1 MSAKQFALNHLT
13 HLPHKN
19 MIRTI
24 LRALVVVICHLPVF
38 SSAAT
43 NVSIHAEWQTYTAP
57 SGYTVGGFN
66 LYQEDQLACQTQGA
80 TSTTVDCLVSLSADS
95 TNFTLAAVFTNGTES
110 PKSAPFTFVTP
121 SGTETETPQQAT
133 SPPTAVISTSTAAG
147 KAPLTVSFYAGGSS
161 SSTGTTIASHV
172 WNFGDNSSGTGVSPS
187 HTYTAAGTY
196 SATLTV
202 TDSAGLKSSVGTPI
216 VVTASAATGTTAPV
230 PSTSTSTTRQLLWAQ
245 VGGGVS
251 IWTLDGT
258 NNRTSYKTYGP
269 FSGWTPVSISQN
281 EDGTR
286 TLLWGNAAGI
296 ASIWTLDSANNYISY
311 KTYGPFS
318 GWTPVSISQNEDG
331 TRTLLWGDAAGIAS
345 IWKLDS
351 VNNYISYKTY
361 GPYSNLVPI
370 SFQ

>member
-1 MSAKQFALNHLT
+1 MVYKLQMSAKQFALNHLT

-245 VGGGVS
+245 VGGGSLFGHLMAQIIEQV
-251 IWTLDGT
+251 IKHT
-258 NNRTSYKTYGP
+258 
-269 FSGWTPVSISQN
+269 V
-281 EDGTR
+281 
-286 TLLWGNAAGI
+286 LLAAGHRSASVRMKMAPGLFCGGMRRGLPLFGRLI
-296 ASIWTLDSANNYISY
+296 AQIIT
-311 KTYGPFS
+311 
-318 GWTPVSISQNEDG
+318 
-331 TRTLLWGDAAGIAS
+331 
-345 IWKLDS
+345 
-351 VNNYISYKTY
+351 
-361 GPYSNLVPI
+361 
-370 SFQ
+370 